1 MTVLLTLLQVKNKLD
16 GQLYAIK
23 RILLNPSSKHFS
35 ERKIT
40 REVSLLSKL
49 HHENIVRYVLSSLD
63 NCQKAISGNS
73 SD

>member
-1 MTVLLTLLQVKNKLD
+1 MKNKLD

-23 RILLNPSSKHFS
+23 RILLNPFSKHFS

-49 HHENIVRYVLSSLD
+49 HHENIVRYAFDLPENPIPILEI
-63 NCQKAISGNS
+63 A
-73 SD
+73 